1 MKWRF
6 LFVGACL
13 LLPATAFAQAGAES
27 ERLSRCIA
35 LIEQHPEEAYED
47 ALAWLGA
54 GGRPG
59 ARHCAALALIALGQ
73 EEEGAA
79 RLEALANDPDAGT
92 LEARAIY
99 LAQAGN
105 AWLVAGAPEASI
117 VALTNAI
124 KLAPRD
130 PDLKVDR
137 ARAYMLTDKWTEA
150 EADLDAAIGLSP
162 GDETAL
168 AQRARVMLEVDR
180 LDEAWRDVS
189 AALLR
194 TPRNVDILVLRGD
207 IREARRLKGLPDL

>member
-1 MKWRF
+1 M
-6 LFVGACL
+6 
-13 LLPATAFAQAGAES
+13 
-27 ERLSRCIA
+27 
-35 LIEQHPEEAYED
+35 
-47 ALAWLGA
+47 
-54 GGRPG
+54 
-59 ARHCAALALIALGQ
+59 
-73 EEEGAA
+73 
-79 RLEALANDPDAGT
+79 
-92 LEARAIY
+92 
-99 LAQAGN
+99 
-105 AWLVAGAPEASI
+105 VAGAPEASI